1 MEIHLIL
8 KILLRRWWLVIVP
21 PILVGII
28 TLITYQAPAP
38 SYAATLRFAVG
49 YPPEANL
56 TSLYDRKYPAWLASE
71 YISGGLSD
79 WAKTGDFAQAVA
91 DDAGAGI
98 TAAEVAGSITSEHLR
113 SIVVLYLNGGDAD
126 KLTTIGTS
134 AIKVLQ
140 TRNSRV
146 FPQNGDGATVT
157 ALDSVSIGA
166 APPSL
171 RNRLDIPIRIGLGLA
186 FGVVLAFVA
195 HYLDPRLRD
204 CGELEALGFDL
215 LGEIPKLG

>member
-1 MEIHLIL
+1 MELRLIL
-8 KILLRRWWLVIVP
+8 KILLRRWWLVIGP
-21 PILVGII
+21 SILVGLI
-28 TLITYQAPAP
+28 TLLTYQMPAP

-56 TSLYDRKYPAWLASE
+56 VSLYDRKYPAWLASE

-79 WAKTGDFAQAVA
+79 WAKTGGFAQAVA

-126 KLTTIGTS
+126 KLAAIGKA
-134 AIKVLQ
+134 AIQVLQ
-140 TRNSRV
+140 TRNQIV

-157 ALDSVSIGA
+157 ALDNVSIGA
-166 APPSL
+166 VPPSL
-171 RNRLDIPIRIGLGLA
+171 RNRLDIPIRIALGLA
-186 FGVVLAFVA
+186 FGIVLAFAA
-195 HYLDPRLRD
+195 HYVDPRLRERT
-204 CGELEALGFDL
+204 ELEAIGFNL
-215 LGEIPKLG
+215 LGEIPK